1 MGLLPGRGQGGD
13 GRRMSERQSRFSG
26 LRDSVLG
33 DGAEEAPAPPG
44 RTGRGQSGRRRGGP
58 PGKRSNPDYVQLTC
72 YVREET
78 LDDAKEAL
86 MQEKRETGRKR
97 DVSDVIDSLLR
108 FYAQQGDPW
117 ERVDNGRG

>member
-1 MGLLPGRGQGGD
+1 
-13 GRRMSERQSRFSG
+13 MSERPSRFSG
-26 LRDSVLG
+26 LRESVLG
-33 DGAEEAPAPPG
+33 DGGEAPPPVRAGQAG
-44 RTGRGQSGRRRGGP
+44 RSGQRRGRP

-72 YVREET
+72 YVREEN

-108 FYAQQGDPW
+108 FYAEQGDPW
-117 ERVDNGRG
+117 ERL

>member
-1 MGLLPGRGQGGD
+1 
-13 GRRMSERQSRFSG
+13 MSEGQRRFSG

-33 DGAEEAPAPPG
+33 DGGEGVPVPPS
-44 RTGRGQSGRRRGGP
+44 RTGRGGRSGRRRGRP

-72 YVREET
+72 YVREEN

-97 DVSDVIDSLLR
+97 DVSDVIDSLLA
-108 FYAQQGDPW
+108 FYAERGDPW
-117 ERVDNGRG
+117 NVAGGKNVR